1 MKENLK
7 KSNKAI
13 IQNQD
18 KDDSILIKSFTA
30 KQKSINTDIVYNVKE
45 DVVYIDTASN
55 VYTLWDRTKFMSYKL
70 YNDSLSRI
78 NS

>member
-18 KDDSILIKSFTA
+18 EDDSILIKSFTA
-30 KQKSINTDIVYNVKE
+30 KQKSINTDIVYDVKE
-45 DVVYIDTASN
+45 DVVYMDTASN
-55 VYTLWDRTKFMSYKL
+55 VYIL
-70 YNDSLSRI
+70 
-78 NS
+78 